1 MVTVMPLLPDDSSCS
16 TPSSSADPGLDRT
29 ESLLHRALGAHPVER
44 ARLHEEVITSHL
56 WLAESIS
63 CRYRFRG
70 EDPDDLLQVA
80 RIGLIEACERFQP
93 DRGTFAAFASATI
106 NGMLKRHFR
115 DHGWTVR
122 PPRRTQELAAEM
134 WQQWPLLAQRMGKVP
149 SERELAAQLGETP
162 ASVADA
168 RYAHQ
173 AYRAMSIEGAR
184 TRGSQF
190 PTYETAE
197 EIDRLE
203 SFLLLR
209 DVWTQ
214 LDDGERLLLQLR
226 FYELWSQAE
235 IAREIGTSQMQ
246 VSRLLTRLLT
256 KLRLLIEGP
265 EDLTLAS

>member
-1 MVTVMPLLPDDSSCS
+1 MVPVMPLLSADSPFS
-16 TPSSSADPGLDRT
+16 TPFAQADSFPDRT
-29 ESLLHRALGAHPVER
+29 ESLLIEAIDADPAER
-44 ARLHEEVITSHL
+44 ARLHEEVVTSHL
-56 WLAESIS
+56 WLADRLSLRF
-63 CRYRFRG
+63 RYRG
-70 EDPDDLLQVA
+70 EDAEDLLQVA
-80 RIGLIEACERFQP
+80 RLGLIEACERFRP
-93 DRGTFAAFASATI
+93 DRGTFQAFASATI
-106 NGMLKRHFR
+106 SGMLKRHFR
-115 DHGWTVR
+115 DQGWTVR

-168 RYAHQ
+168 RYANQ

-184 TRGSQF
+184 NRGSQF
-190 PTYETAE
+190 ATQETAE
-197 EIDRLE
+197 AIDRLE
-203 SFLLLR
+203 TLLLLR
-209 DVWTQ
+209 GVWTE
-214 LDDGERLLLQLR
+214 LDDGERRLLQLR

-256 KLRLLIEGP
+256 KLRLLIEGS